1 MSVARVV
8 AESVPG
14 LTQVRSD
21 TDSGPTAPRGA
32 VGLCRA
38 LVPVSLLA
46 AAATLWWPDLLTG
59 NDVMNGSARGTALVV
74 MVLAAPVLALSV
86 ARGSPRTPWA
96 WAGALGATAYLLYNA
111 VLLCFATPFNHAFL
125 VYVAM
130 LGLAFWTLVLLVPAA
145 VSPPVDAS
153 RVHRLAASWIAVVVV
168 LNALAW
174 ISRIAPAVLDQRP
187 TSVLDGTGLTT
198 NPVYVQDL
206 AVWLPALAWVAWQL
220 WHGRHTL
227 LAAGALLFWTLE
239 GVGVAVDQAWGHHAD
254 PGSTVASFAAVPMFL
269 VVAAVTAT
277 ALVAV
282 VRRSRAST

>member
-1 MSVARVV
+1 
-8 AESVPG
+8 
-14 LTQVRSD
+14 
-21 TDSGPTAPRGA
+21 
-32 VGLCRA
+32 
-38 LVPVSLLA
+38 VSLLA

>member
-14 LTQVRSD
+14 LTQARSD
-21 TDSGPTAPRGA
+21 TGSGPAAPRGA
-32 VGLCRA
+32 VGLGRA
-38 LVPVSLLA
+38 LVPVSVLA

-59 NDVMNGSARGTALVV
+59 TAVMNGSARGTASVV
-74 MVLAAPVLALSV
+74 LVLAAPVLALSI

-96 WAGALGATAYLLYNA
+96 WTGALGATAYLLYNA
-111 VLLCFATPFNHAFL
+111 VLLSFATPFNHAFL
-125 VYVAM
+125 LYVAM
-130 LGLAFWTLVLLVPAA
+130 LGLGFWTLAMLVPAA
-145 VSPPVDAS
+145 VSRPVDPS

-174 ISRIAPAVLDQRP
+174 LARIVPAVLGSRP

-206 AVWLPALAWVAWQL
+206 AIWLPALAWVAWQL

-254 PGSTVASFAAVPMFL
+254 PASTVASAAAVPMFL

-277 ALVAV
+277 ALVALM
-282 VRRSRAST
+282 RWSRSST